1 MSEGSY
7 RESHLQKGVEY
18 HQSFLTRPHLSMV
31 WRLERRLLRRI
42 VQDHF
47 PDGIPSYLDFACGT
61 GRILEFLSPVA
72 ASSTGVDLSTSM
84 LQVARDTLADVE
96 FINADITR
104 DDRLGNRK
112 FDLVTAFRF
121 FPNAEPQLR
130 RDALSVITRH
140 LKAEGILVFNNHR
153 NRGSLTRRIVDARGR
168 FGRNRS
174 SGAMWGMS
182 RLETY
187 ELVAAAGLKVEREYP
202 LAIFPL
208 GERHMLRP
216 IGALEAAESILSR
229 MRLLTPMAQNL
240 IYVCRHADA
249 GP

>member
-1 MSEGSY
+1 MSEESY

-18 HQSFLTRPHLSMV
+18 HQSFSTRPHLSMV

-42 VQDHF
+42 VRDHF
-47 PDGIPSYLDFACGT
+47 LAGIPSYLDFACGT

-84 LQVARDTLADVE
+84 LQVARDTLTDVE

-121 FPNAEPQLR
+121 SPNAEPQLR

-174 SGAMWGMS
+174 SAPCGGCLDW
-182 RLETY
+182 
-187 ELVAAAGLKVEREYP
+187 
-202 LAIFPL
+202 
-208 GERHMLRP
+208 RP
-216 IGALEAAESILSR
+216 TSWLQRPA
-229 MRLLTPMAQNL
+229 
-240 IYVCRHADA
+240 
-249 GP
+249 